1 MKRVALIGILTSLA
15 LRGAPV
21 RADTPSGSGKPADE
35 KAVCLDAVSKG
46 QPLRDA
52 HQLVEA
58 RDQFQI
64 CARAECPARLRT
76 DCASWLSDIERTVPT
91 VVLSAKDGAGR
102 DVADVKVTVDYKPFV
117 DRLDG
122 HAIAVDPGMR
132 TFRFLRSDGSV
143 VTEQALIKEGEKAR
157 NVSVVLLGGA
167 SSDGSR
173 VPVSHEAGGVTP
185 DAPTPG
191 GTARAVGLVLGVVGV
206 VTLAVGFGVA
216 LDAKSKD
223 DQAKNES
230 GPAQQWTDSGSA
242 ISEGNAATVVLGVGA
257 AVAIT
262 GAVLW
267 LTAPRSTDGASQSSS
282 ASRRSLGVGTNGRA
296 LILRGTFW

>member
-15 LRGAPV
+15 LRGVPV

-191 GTARAVGLVLGVVGV
+191 GTARAVGLVLGVV
-206 VTLAVGFGVA
+206 
-216 LDAKSKD
+216 
-223 DQAKNES
+223 
-230 GPAQQWTDSGSA
+230 
-242 ISEGNAATVVLGVGA
+242 
-257 AVAIT
+257 
-262 GAVLW
+262 
-267 LTAPRSTDGASQSSS
+267 AS
-282 ASRRSLGVGTNGRA
+282 
-296 LILRGTFW
+296 